1 MTRLT
6 NEILDSMPTR
16 YSTEPLRFELRPTHC
31 RRGKPGDKFDCAV
44 ALGLRAADPAITG
57 AAVKLTVA
65 YVLREG
71 DDHKTHYFLPE
82 SLRRVVAVN
91 DGQGQSETG
100 WYELKPSA
108 KAIAA
113 KPTGRKGGTKKGAGK
128 TGYRHISTRQR

>member
-1 MTRLT
+1 VTRLT
-6 NEILDSMPTR
+6 DDLLNAMPTR

-31 RRGKPGDKFDCAV
+31 RRGKPGAKFDCAI
-44 ALGLRAADPAITG
+44 ALGLVAADPTITG
-57 AAVKLTVA
+57 AAVTLTVA
-65 YVLREG
+65 YVLRKG

-91 DGQGQSETG
+91 DGRGEPETG

-113 KPTGRKGGTKKGAGK
+113 KQTGRKGGTKKGAGK
-128 TGYRHISTRQR
+128 VGFRHISIRQR